1 MDMQDSSMRKQM
13 LFYKVSIQQKPF
25 FDTTAHYTNTMF
37 FNTHTHRQISNS
49 NSANRPISAKIIHS
63 SWFKE
68 KKNLTSLS
76 GRRLAFL
83 LGSAD
88 KMFLVFPVGDDVLC
102 ILFPFNIAE
111 MCISLECKCNI
122 SENSN
127 TLEKGLNGDFC
138 VLKQFCENA
147 LPISHSVKGW
157 TELSETD
164 LCVARDGHS

>member
-25 FDTTAHYTNTMF
+25 FDTTAQYTNTMF

-49 NSANRPISAKIIHS
+49 NSANRPISAKIINS

-88 KMFLVFPVGDDVLC
+88 KMLLVFPVGDDVLC

-111 MCISLECKCNI
+111 MCISLECKCNT

-138 VLKQFCENA
+138 VLKWFCENA